1 MWTQVLAPSCCWAV
15 ALRCHAEVVQ
25 LHSRGWQCICSKAGV
40 EISPIV
46 PISIC
51 SRAAYLQQKSPSLLL
66 KENTTKTDSSTTN
79 KKHEVLNIDRN
90 LSFGEDF
97 KRSFVSWC
105 FAPRSIQ
112 IWVWAPYFV
121 IFPISGALIFPS
133 QTNKKGWATTVNTYK
148 REKALWM
155 DQQVSNSKQWHQIK
169 QK

>member
-25 LHSRGWQCICSKAGV
+25 LHSRGKAGV

-97 KRSFVSWC
+97 KRSFVS
-105 FAPRSIQ
+105 
-112 IWVWAPYFV
+112 
-121 IFPISGALIFPS
+121 
-133 QTNKKGWATTVNTYK
+133 
-148 REKALWM
+148 
-155 DQQVSNSKQWHQIK
+155 
-169 QK
+169 